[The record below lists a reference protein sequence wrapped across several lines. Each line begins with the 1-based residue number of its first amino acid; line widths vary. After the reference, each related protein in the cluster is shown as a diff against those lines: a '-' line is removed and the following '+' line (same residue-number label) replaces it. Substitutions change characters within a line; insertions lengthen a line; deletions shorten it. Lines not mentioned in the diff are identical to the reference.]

1 MSTPMNA
8 RLWALLLA
16 LSVVW
21 GGSFFFMA
29 VALRGFPPLTIVFVR
44 VALAA
49 LVLALACRATG
60 LRLPRSRAG
69 LLACAGM
76 GLLNNAIPFTL
87 IVLGQQYIPS
97 GLAAVVNAAT
107 PIFAVLAAHALTA
120 DEKLTPNRLMGTLLG
135 LVGVAILAGPA
146 AFGGG
151 AAAEA
156 LGIALCLGACLSYGL
171 SGVWSRRLRRAGL
184 APLPAAAGQC
194 IASSLMMLPLML
206 ALDRPWTLPPPGA
219 DAVAALVALGLL
231 ATALA
236 YALYFAILA
245 GAGATNTMLVT
256 LLVPVTAL
264 LLGWLALG
272 EALATRHLAGM
283 AVIGLGLL
291 AIDGRVFRALRASGN
306 PAPSPPAPGSPPHAA
321 GSAPAHAPAHRP
333 PPRRPWPGRP

>member
-1 MSTPMNA
+1 MANPMTA
-8 RLWALLLA
+8 RLWTLLLA
-16 LSVVW
+16 LSVIW

-29 VALRGFPPLTIVFVR
+29 VALRGFPPFTIVLAR

-49 LVLALACRATG
+49 AALALACAVLR
-60 LRLPRSRAG
+60 LRLPRGREAWV
-69 LLACAGM
+69 ACAGM

-87 IVLGQQYIPS
+87 IVVGQQFIPS

-107 PIFAVLAAHALTA
+107 PVFAVLAAHWLTA
-120 DEKLTPNRLMGTLLG
+120 DERLTPNRLSGTLLG

-146 AFGGG
+146 AFGRGE
-151 AAAEA
+151 ATEA

-184 APLPAAAGQC
+184 APLPAATGQC
-194 IASSLMMLPLML
+194 LASSLMMLPLVL
-206 ALDRPWTLPPPGA
+206 AFDRPWTLPPPGA
-219 DAVAALVALGLL
+219 DAVAALLALGLL

-236 YALYFAILA
+236 YALYFAILH

-264 LLGWLALG
+264 LLGALALD
-272 EALATRHLAGM
+272 EALAPRHFAGM

-291 AIDGRVFRALRASGN
+291 AIDGRVLRAIFRAR
-306 PAPSPPAPGSPPHAA
+306 
-321 GSAPAHAPAHRP
+321 
-333 PPRRPWPGRP
+333 

>member
-1 MSTPMNA
+1 MTAPMDA
-8 RLWALLLA
+8 RLWSLLLA
-16 LSVVW
+16 LAVVW

-29 VALRGFPPLTIVFVR
+29 VALRGFPPLTIVFAR

-49 LVLALACRATG
+49 LTLAVACR
-60 LRLPRSRAG
+60 LMRLPLPQSRAG

-87 IVLGQQYIPS
+87 IVLGQQHIPS

-107 PIFAVLAAHALTA
+107 PVFAVLAAHALTA
-120 DEKLTPNRLMGTLLG
+120 DEKLTPNRLAGTLLG
-135 LVGVAILAGPA
+135 LAGVAILAGPA
-146 AFGGG
+146 VLGRG
-151 AAAEA
+151 AAEEA

-171 SGVWSRRLRRAGL
+171 SGVWSRRLRRARL

-206 ALDRPWTLPPPGA
+206 AIDRPWTLPPPGA
-219 DAVAALVALGLL
+219 EAVAALLALGLL

-236 YALYFAILA
+236 FALYFAILA

-264 LLGWLALG
+264 LLGWLVLG
-272 EALATRHLAGM
+272 EALAARHLAGM

-291 AIDGRVFRALRASGN
+291 AIDGRVVRRM
-306 PAPSPPAPGSPPHAA
+306 A
-321 GSAPAHAPAHRP
+321 G
-333 PPRRPWPGRP
+333 

>member
-1 MSTPMNA
+1 MTA

-29 VALRGFPPLTIVFVR
+29 VALRGFPPLTIVFAR

-49 LVLALACRATG
+49 LTLAAACR
-60 LRLPRSRAG
+60 LMRLPLPRSRAG

-87 IVLGQQYIPS
+87 IVLGQQHIPS
-97 GLAAVVNAAT
+97 GLAAVANAAT
-107 PIFAVLAAHALTA
+107 PVFAVLAAHALTA
-120 DEKLTPNRLMGTLLG
+120 DEKLTPNRLAGTLLG
-135 LVGVAILAGPA
+135 LAGVTILAGPA
-146 AFGGG
+146 ALGRG
-151 AAAEA
+151 AAEEA
-156 LGIALCLGACLSYGL
+156 WGIALCLGACLSYGL
-171 SGVWSRRLRRAGL
+171 SGVWSRRLRRARL

-206 ALDRPWTLPPPGA
+206 AIDRPWTLPPPGA
-219 DAVAALVALGLL
+219 EAVAALLALGLL

-264 LLGWLALG
+264 LLGWLVLG

-291 AIDGRVFRALRASGN
+291 AIDGRVVRRI
-306 PAPSPPAPGSPPHAA
+306 A
-321 GSAPAHAPAHRP
+321 G
-333 PPRRPWPGRP
+333 